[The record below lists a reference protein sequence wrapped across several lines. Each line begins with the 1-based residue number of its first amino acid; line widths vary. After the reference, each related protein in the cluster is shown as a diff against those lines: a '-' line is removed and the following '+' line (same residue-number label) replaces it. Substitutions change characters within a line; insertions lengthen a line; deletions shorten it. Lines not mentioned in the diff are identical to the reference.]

1 MQVHKAIREL
11 MPKAHPWSEPGAYGQ
26 ILSPLSPRWTSVR
39 HISCLLLKSHWLKLQ
54 PPTVEVMWLVEVII
68 LVLAFFLVCS
78 TFWLVCSSQK
88 NYLQTATVPGFPIL
102 TTHKPYIL
110 LWFNVKENTLLSSLG
125 LEIFKRLAAASQ
137 VQLIAVFILF
147 RLLLFLFISITF

>member
-1 MQVHKAIREL
+1 MQVHKAIMEL
-11 MPKAHPWSEPGAYGQ
+11 MPKAHPWSEPEAYGQ

-39 HISCLLLKSHWLKLQ
+39 HISCLLLKPHWLKLQ
-54 PPTVEVMWLVEVII
+54 PPTAGVMWHI

-78 TFWLVCSSQK
+78 TFWLICSFQK

-110 LWFNVKENTLLSSLG
+110 LWFNVKENPLLSSLG
-125 LEIFKRLAAASQ
+125 FEIFKRLAAASQ
-137 VQLIAVFILF
+137 LQLIAVFILF
-147 RLLLFLFISITF
+147 RLLLFLFIIITF